1 MQKALDKNS
10 IEYKFMR
17 DYWGFIQEWFAPDGD
32 LNKWWSDFHAA
43 ANKFSEDYA
52 GCKFAQEHILCF
64 CLYQEKKYKGDSYDR
79 K

>member
-1 MQKALDKNS
+1 MYFQRRFCPINDFIS
-10 IEYKFMR
+10 TGKFMR

-32 LNKWWSDFHAA
+32 LDKWWSDFHAA

-64 CLYQEKKYKGDSYDR
+64 CLYQEKKYR
-79 K
+79 L